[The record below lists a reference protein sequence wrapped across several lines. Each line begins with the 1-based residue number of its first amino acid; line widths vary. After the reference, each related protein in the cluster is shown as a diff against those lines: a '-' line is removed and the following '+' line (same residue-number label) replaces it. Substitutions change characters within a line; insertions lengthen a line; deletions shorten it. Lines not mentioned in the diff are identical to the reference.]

1 MKKLRKKIYK
11 YTTSK
16 TYLRQRKEPS
26 FDDVLSI
33 LNTRSIPE
41 FVIESLKKKRNFD
54 LCTFNNINV
63 VERSP
68 LADLSYLTNRQEE

>member
-16 TYLRQRKEPS
+16 TYLQQRKEPS
-26 FDDVLSI
+26 FDDVISI
-33 LNTRSIPE
+33 LHSRNIPE
-41 FVIESLKKKRNFD
+41 FVLDSLKKKRNFD

-63 VERSP
+63 G
-68 LADLSYLTNRQEE
+68 